1 MQINVNAAAN
11 GSLKKNFWNNVHFH
25 PTDAVEDVWGQ
36 EVLNKF
42 AQQKCAQYLRLYA
55 MFEDIV
61 TRDEEGKLGLFL
73 SCGRTLCVPL
83 EWRVLSRGTS

>member
-42 AQQKCAQYLRLYA
+42 AQQKCAQ
-55 MFEDIV
+55 
-61 TRDEEGKLGLFL
+61 
-73 SCGRTLCVPL
+73 
-83 EWRVLSRGTS
+83 